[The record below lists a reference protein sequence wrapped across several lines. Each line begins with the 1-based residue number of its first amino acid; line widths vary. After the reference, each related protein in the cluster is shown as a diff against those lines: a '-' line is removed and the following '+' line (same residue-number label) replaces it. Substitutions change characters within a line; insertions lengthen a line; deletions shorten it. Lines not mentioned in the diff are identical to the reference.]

1 MIKLSDDYDDYDD
14 IIDQLKKY
22 FNIDSKLFDMDFFI
36 FPEFNKNIDPKSD
49 VSKGFKISYHFEK
62 GMEKPEI
69 KIEGN
74 IDEKELHNYLKN
86 YNMGKNP
93 KFKLLK
99 SSTPNNLIDATELS
113 LEPYKEDKE
122 RVKKEPCSEINDCND
137 FTEIILEVPGIQ
149 KEDITL
155 TLDETGNKIT
165 FSAQNNY
172 RKYNKDL
179 YLPFKTSLKDYN
191 LEVNNGI
198 AILRVWRIESKV
210 N

>member
-1 MIKLSDDYDDYDD
+1 MKDDYDGYDDYDDYED

-22 FNIDSKLFDMDFFI
+22 FNFNSKLFDMDFFI
-36 FPEFNKNIDPKSD
+36 FPEFNKNLDPKKKS
-49 VSKGFKISYHFEK
+49 SKGFKISYHFEK

-69 KIEGN
+69 KIEGD
-74 IDEKELHNYLKN
+74 IDEKELQNYLKN
-86 YNMGKNP
+86 YSMEKNP
-93 KFKLLK
+93 KFKLLR
-99 SSTPNNLIDATELS
+99 SSIPNNQIDATELS

-122 RVKKEPCSEINDCND
+122 QVKKEPCTEINDCKE

-149 KEDITL
+149 KEDVLL

-172 RKYNKDL
+172 RKYHKDL
-179 YLPFKTSLKDYN
+179 YLPFKTSLKNYN

-198 AILRVWRIESKV
+198 AILTIWRIEK
-210 N
+210 